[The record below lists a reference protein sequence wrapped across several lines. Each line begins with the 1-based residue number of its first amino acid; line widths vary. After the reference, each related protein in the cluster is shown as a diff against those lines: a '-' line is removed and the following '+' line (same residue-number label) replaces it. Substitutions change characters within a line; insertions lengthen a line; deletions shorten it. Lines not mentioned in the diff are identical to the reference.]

1 MKVVSKD
8 KKAIFELLLNIA
20 IHLNEFDDKGI
31 YDKVELPLT
40 EDDLK
45 LVEFKNAQPQTLDV
59 YYKKAVM
66 WARPGLS
73 WDIPNIL
80 DYKTNIG
87 FVTIARR
94 SCDSITI
101 KLYDKEK
108 RFWWNDFEDFFE

>member
-1 MKVVSKD
+1 MEVNFKD
-8 KKAIFELLLNIA
+8 EKAVLKLLLNIA

-45 LVEFKNAQPQTLDV
+45 LVKFKRTYHQTLDV
-59 YYKKAVM
+59 YYKNAIM

-73 WDIPNIL
+73 WGIPNNL

-87 FVTIARR
+87 FVNIARR
-94 SCDSITI
+94 ACDSITI
-101 KLYDKEK
+101 RLYDKEK